1 MVQPIFDP
9 SSWSVLLSVNL
20 APALC
25 RDPMLA
31 LRWGAPAPAGSAPRS
46 AWAITAFPLS
56 ERPAGMAAR
65 WRGHRLQGFDIL
77 AVFPDR
83 LN

>member
-1 MVQPIFDP
+1 MQH
-9 SSWSVLLSVNL
+9 
-20 APALC
+20 
-25 RDPMLA
+25 
-31 LRWGAPAPAGSAPRS
+31 AGRGGRAGTGRVGTEVGLGHHC
-46 AWAITAFPLS
+46 IPLS